1 MPSNAQMRS
10 PVGATFSADSV
21 TAVPPLS
28 GPTDGMMPLRSGGS
42 CASYRVNGTVDGPKC
57 SPSSETLRGAAP
69 RSPLAGAAHRSR
81 LGDSSVPSCSEP
93 SPTRHESWPP
103 AAKPEPRTVR
113 SGGCRRP
120 RDAYAGATSL
130 TAGGSCSALAA
141 GRWRRVHT
149 IIGASP
155 KSQLFRPHLAGAR
168 SATWTPRREASTM
181 SAAERLITF
190 GHRAFATVL
199 VGVSAVGLTYIL
211 AGARLPPAP
220 RGMPPSS
227 RTAASTASRARSA
240 ARRECR
246 HLLASAGE
254 KEGGGRAGRN
264 WRRRRR
270 AGELIP
276 PPQACALRA
285 VS

>member
-1 MPSNAQMRS
+1 MHSRVTRRCGARGEPSRWHGRAYIGRAVRVPPLCERRTPTLRALGASGTTHTTSPLAPPCCCCARRAGEAGMPSNAQTRS

-28 GPTDGMMPLRSGGS
+28 GPTDGLMPLRTGGS
-42 CASYRVNGTVDGPKC
+42 CASYRVNGTVEGPKC
-57 SPSSETLRGAAP
+57 SPSSETLRVAAP

-120 RDAYAGATSL
+120 RDEYAGATSL

-168 SATWTPRREASTM
+168 SATWTP
-181 SAAERLITF
+181 
-190 GHRAFATVL
+190 
-199 VGVSAVGLTYIL
+199 
-211 AGARLPPAP
+211 P
-220 RGMPPSS
+220 
-227 RTAASTASRARSA
+227 
-240 ARRECR
+240 
-246 HLLASAGE
+246 
-254 KEGGGRAGRN
+254 
-264 WRRRRR
+264 
-270 AGELIP
+270 
-276 PPQACALRA
+276 
-285 VS
+285 